1 MAINRKQTLESWIEE
16 AVTDAEKDKP
26 CSGFVLVHVAGAES
40 EIDGIKFGSKA
51 WTAEDLASRFMHKA
65 QSYSQELSGAQYFKL
80 LAFYGEKEAGASHP
94 FKVDGEIFHDG
105 MSSEDASP
113 KGMFAQAM
121 RHTEAITRLTY
132 EKDGMLFAQMGAV
145 IKTLAENYKDAS
157 HELRD
162 ATQIVHELVRE
173 KIQRESDNEMKR
185 LEYERGTSE
194 RRALMGMVPPALNQL
209 TGREIFPQGYADTK
223 LLDTIG
229 DSLDEDQIAKLAT
242 VLKPE
247 QMALIA
253 NRFASKLQKV
263 REEREAKERGPNG
276 NGGHHGGE

>member
-1 MAINRKQTLESWIEE
+1 MAIGKKQTLQSWIEE
-16 AVTDAEKDKP
+16 AVTDTEKDKP
-26 CSGFVLVHVAGAES
+26 CTGFVLNHVAGAES
-40 EIDGIKFGSKA
+40 EIDGVKFGSKA
-51 WTAEDLASRFMHKA
+51 WTSEDLANRFLHKA
-65 QSYSQELSGAQYFKL
+65 QSYSQELSGAQYFRL

-94 FKVDGEIFHDG
+94 FKVDGEVFQDG

-132 EKDGMLFAQMGAV
+132 EKDGMLFAQMSTV

-185 LEYERGTSE
+185 LEYERSTSE
-194 RRALMGMVPPALNQL
+194 RKALMGMVPPALNQL
-209 TGREIFPQGYADTK
+209 TGREIFPQAYADSK

-229 DSLDEDQIAKLAT
+229 DSLDEDQIAKLAG

-253 NRFASKLQKV
+253 NRFATKLQKL
-263 REEREAKERGPNG
+263 REEREAKAGNGNG